1 MFIDVNFYQTKDAY
15 TIVLTLTDNKL
26 GEGRF
31 VTQSLLLLV
40 EDVNDSEPVFSS
52 FPSAIEVPENGN
64 PGILL
69 TVEATDRDE
78 GTYGQVVYYLEELDG
93 ENDAFSIST
102 SQGKGTIRL
111 RKSLDYERKS
121 LYQLKVLAIDRA
133 NQGRINTGT
142 AALVVK
148 VKDLEDQGPEFVS
161 QSSVTRIS
169 ESITKGSLV
178 TSVRAIDGD
187 RGVNNKI
194 KYSIVKGSN
203 GMFKIDEDS
212 GVITTLKTLDRED
225 TRNLINGAYIL
236 EILAVEANSKV
247 KPAPAM
253 KTEITIILTDEND
266 STPSFKSARY
276 ECEIAENAQQ
286 NTPVNFL
293 QIDPKN
299 EVFDY
304 DLGNNGTF
312 ELFLEP
318 PNDIF
323 EISPRRSLN
332 EATFIIRVRNP
343 KILDYEKIK
352 VLNFTIVAKEI
363 TADGKFSTVPLVVY
377 IKDRNDNIP
386 QFSKTSY
393 NIAVPENIS
402 IGTSIGRIEAIDL
415 DSGDFG
421 TKGIRYTGITGSA
434 GQLLNIDAV
443 TGIITVKGTSG
454 NFFDRELY
462 EKHFLTVEAK
472 DNLGEGNRNTV
483 PLVITL
489 EDINDNQPIFIQR
502 KYETRLFEN
511 RKAFETPLQ
520 VEARDAD
527 VNGTQNSEVFYEIL
541 EGEFSDNF
549 TIDPVS
555 GVVRLKTPID
565 FEKLTKGQKSS
576 IRPIHLTVQ
585 ASDRGKPTQFQ
596 QVPVVINVQDENDF
610 TPRFEHEFYSAA
622 VTEELEGGTS
632 IMTIRAIDQDGSA
645 PNNVVFYRI
654 ISGASDKFVIG
665 SDSGVISVA
674 NGASL
679 DPDMSDPKRKNY
691 ILTVAALDGG
701 DQQLSSTCHVN
712 ITVIDVNNKPP
723 MFTELETVHIKENT
737 PVGTF
742 VYRLIASDV
751 DNEPVLRYFFDSDA
765 SEARS
770 ENGVIVKQT
779 EYDYMSAFDLNPND
793 GMIRVVKMLDR
804 EKIETLKIGII
815 VEDIASVNGK
825 QIDAAVLSVI
835 ITDEND
841 NNPKFNKPFYRR
853 AIVEN
858 TQLGTPILNVVATDA
873 DKNKSVTYE
882 LDGPEE
888 ILNLLHLDS
897 ESGAIIVQEKIDRE
911 VFQWLNFTIRAI
923 DSGIPPRSSLADCFI
938 QVIDENDNNP
948 YFVTDFQNLTIYEN
962 QPIGTQIAVIEA
974 FDADDGDYGK
984 ITFLIDRLS
993 SQGKFAIDPDSGV
1006 LRVIDE
1012 IDREVKSSYM
1022 IVIEIW
1028 DNYQFGAASGESR
1041 NAFKQF

>member
-1 MFIDVNFYQTKDAY
+1 M
-15 TIVLTLTDNKL
+15 
-26 GEGRF
+26 
-31 VTQSLLLLV
+31 
-40 EDVNDSEPVFSS
+40 NDSEPVFST
-52 FPSAIEVPENGN
+52 FPSAIEVPENSN
-64 PGILL
+64 PGVLL

-93 ENDAFSIST
+93 DNEAFSIST
-102 SQGKGTIRL
+102 TQGKGIIRL
-111 RKSLDYERKS
+111 RQSLDYERKS

-161 QSSVTRIS
+161 QSSVTRVS
-169 ESITKGSLV
+169 ESIAKGSKV

-187 RGVNNKI
+187 RGINNHI
-194 KYSIVKGSN
+194 KYSIVTGSN
-203 GMFKIDEDS
+203 NMFKIDEDT
-212 GVITTLKTLDRED
+212 GVITTLKSLDRED
-225 TRNLINGAYIL
+225 SRNLINGAFIL
-236 EILAVEANSKV
+236 EILAVERNSKV
-247 KPAPAM
+247 KPAPAV

-266 STPSFKSARY
+266 STPSFKASRY

-312 ELFLEP
+312 ELYLDP

-323 EISPRRSLN
+323 EISPKRSVN

-343 KILDYEKIK
+343 KILDFEKIK

-363 TADGKFSTVPLVVY
+363 TADAKFSSVPLIVY

-386 QFSKTSY
+386 QFSKASY
-393 NIAVPENIS
+393 TAAVPENIGVGVS
-402 IGTSIGRIEAIDL
+402 IARVDAIDL
-415 DSGDFG
+415 DSGNFG
-421 TKGIRYTGITGSA
+421 TQGIRYTGITGSVA
-434 GQLLNIDAV
+434 QMLNLDPN
-443 TGIITVKGTSG
+443 TGIITVKSTAG

-462 EKHFLTVEAK
+462 EKHYLTVEAK
-472 DNLGEGNRNTV
+472 DFLGEGNRNTV
-483 PLVITL
+483 PLILTL
-489 EDINDNQPIFIQR
+489 EDVNDNQPIFVQR

-511 RKAFETPLQ
+511 RKAFETLLQ

-527 VNGTQNSEVFYEIL
+527 VNGTRNSEVFYEIID
-541 EGEFSDNF
+541 GELKENF
-549 TIDPVS
+549 TIDSVS
-555 GVVRLKTPID
+555 GIVKLRSPID
-565 FEKLTKGQKSS
+565 FEKLTRNHKSS
-576 IRPIHLTVQ
+576 IRPIQLTVQ
-585 ASDRGKPTQFQ
+585 ATDGGIPQLFS
-596 QVPVVINVQDENDF
+596 QVPVVINVQDENDNA
-610 TPRFEHEFYSAA
+610 PRFESALYE
-622 VTEELEGGTS
+622 VSITEELEGGTS
-632 IMTIRAIDQDGSA
+632 ILTVKAEDLDGSA
-645 PNNVVFYRI
+645 PNNAVFYRI
-654 ISGASDKFVIG
+654 INGASDKFVIG
-665 SDSGVISVA
+665 SDSGIISVA

-679 DPDMSDPKRKNY
+679 DPDLTDPKKKTY
-691 ILTVAALDGG
+691 LLTVAALDGG
-701 DQQLSSTCHVN
+701 DQQLVNTCKVN
-712 ITVIDVNNKPP
+712 ITVLDVNNKAPT
-723 MFTELETVHIKENT
+723 FVELETVKIRENT

-742 VYRLIASDV
+742 VYQLMANDL
-751 DNEPVLRYFFDSDA
+751 DNAPVLRYFFDMDA

-770 ENGVIVKQT
+770 ENGVIIKQT
-779 EYDYMSAFDLNPND
+779 EYDYMSAFDLNLND
-793 GMIRVVKMLDR
+793 GLIRVVKMLDR
-804 EKIETLKIGII
+804 EKIETLKIGVT
-815 VEDIASVNGK
+815 VEDIASLTGK
-825 QIDAAVLSVI
+825 QVASAVLNVI

-841 NNPKFNKPFYRR
+841 NNPKFQKPFYRR
-853 AIVEN
+853 SIVEN
-858 TQLGTPILNVVATDA
+858 SQLGTTILNVVAIDA

-882 LDGPEE
+882 LEGTEE
-888 ILNLLHLDS
+888 ILSLLHLDA
-897 ESGAIIVQEKIDRE
+897 ESGEIQVQEKIDHE
-911 VFQWLNFTIRAI
+911 VFDWLNFTVRAV

-974 FDADDGDYGK
+974 HDADSGDFGK

-993 SQGKFAIDPDSGV
+993 SHGKFAIDPESGV
-1006 LRVIDE
+1006 LKVVDK
-1012 IDREVKSSYM
+1012 IDRETKSSYM

>member
-1 MFIDVNFYQTKDAY
+1 M
-15 TIVLTLTDNKL
+15 
-26 GEGRF
+26 
-31 VTQSLLLLV
+31 TQSLLLLV
-40 EDVNDSEPVFSS
+40 EDVNDSEPVFSP
-52 FPSAIEVPENGN
+52 FPSAIEVPENSN
-64 PGILL
+64 PGVLL
-69 TVEATDRDE
+69 TVEANDRDE

-93 ENDAFSIST
+93 DNDAFSIST
-102 SQGKGTIRL
+102 TQGKGVIRL
-111 RKSLDYERKS
+111 RTPLDYERKS

-148 VKDLEDQGPEFVS
+148 VRDLEDQGPEFVS
-161 QSSVTRIS
+161 QSPVTRIS
-169 ESITKGSLV
+169 ESIPKGSHV
-178 TSVRAIDGD
+178 TTVRAIDGD
-187 RGVNNKI
+187 RGINNKI
-194 KYSIVKGSN
+194 KYSIVKGGN
-203 GMFKIDEDS
+203 NMFKIDEDTGTIS
-212 GVITTLKTLDRED
+212 TIKALDRED
-225 TRNLINGAYIL
+225 SRNLINGAYIL
-236 EILAVEANSKV
+236 EILAVERDSKV
-247 KPAPAM
+247 KPAPAV

-266 STPSFKSARY
+266 STPSFKSSRY

-312 ELFLEP
+312 ELYLDP

-323 EISPRRSLN
+323 DISPRRSLN
-332 EATFIIRVRNP
+332 EATFIVRVRNP
-343 KILDYEKIK
+343 KILDFEKIK

-363 TADGKFSTVPLVVY
+363 TADAKFSTVPLIVY
-377 IKDRNDNIP
+377 IKDRNDNVP
-386 QFSKTSY
+386 QFSKSSY
-393 NIAVPENIS
+393 NVAIPENIGVGAS
-402 IGTSIGRIEAIDL
+402 IARVEAIDL
-415 DSGDFG
+415 DSGNFG
-421 TKGIRYTGITGSA
+421 TKGIRYTGITGSVA
-434 GQLLNIDAV
+434 QLLDMDPN
-443 TGIITVKGTSG
+443 TGVITVKSTAGS
-454 NFFDRELY
+454 FFDRELY
-462 EKHFLTVEAK
+462 EKHYLTIEAK

-483 PLVITL
+483 PLVLTL
-489 EDINDNQPIFIQR
+489 IDINDNPPIFLQR

-511 RKAFETPLQ
+511 RKAFETLLQ

-527 VNGTQNSEVFYEIL
+527 VNGTRNSEVFYEIID
-541 EGEFSDNF
+541 GEFKDNF
-549 TIDPVS
+549 TIDSVS
-555 GVVRLKTPID
+555 GVVKLRSPVD
-565 FEKLTKGQKSS
+565 FEKLTRNHKSS
-576 IRPIHLTVQ
+576 IRPIQLTVQ
-585 ASDRGKPTQFQ
+585 ASDGGNLQLVS

-610 TPRFEHEFYSAA
+610 APRFERHAYDATI
-622 VTEELEGGTS
+622 TEELEGGTS
-632 IMTIRAIDQDGSA
+632 ILTVRAIDNDGSA

-654 ISGASDKFVIG
+654 VSGASDKFVIG
-665 SDSGVISVA
+665 SDTGIISVA

-679 DPDMSDPKRKNY
+679 DPDLSDPKRKNY
-691 ILTVAALDGG
+691 LLAVAALDGG

-712 ITVIDVNNKPP
+712 ITVQDVNNKIPI
-723 MFTELETVHIKENT
+723 FVDLETVQIRENT

-742 VYRLIASDV
+742 VYQLMANDL

-770 ENGVIVKQT
+770 ENGAIIKQT

-793 GMIRVVKMLDR
+793 GLIRIVKLLDR
-804 EKIETLKIGII
+804 EKIEYLKLGVI

-825 QIDAAVLSVI
+825 QVATAVLPVI

-841 NNPKFNKPFYRR
+841 NNPRFQKPFYRR
-853 AIVEN
+853 SIVEN
-858 TQLGTPILNVVATDA
+858 SQLGSTILNVVAIDA
-873 DKNKSVTYE
+873 DRNKSVTYE

-888 ILNLLHLDS
+888 ILNLVHLDA
-897 ESGAIIVQEKIDRE
+897 ESGEILVQEKIDHE

-974 FDADDGDYGK
+974 HDADSGDFGK

-993 SQGKFAIDPDSGV
+993 SHGKFAIDPESGV
-1006 LRVIDE
+1006 LKVIDK

>member
-1 MFIDVNFYQTKDAY
+1 M
-15 TIVLTLTDNKL
+15 

-52 FPSAIEVPENGN
+52 FPSAIEVPENSN

-78 GTYGQVVYYLEELDG
+78 GAYGQVVYYLEELDG
-93 ENDAFSIST
+93 DNEAFSIST

-121 LYQLKVLAIDRA
+121 LYQFKVLAIDRA

-169 ESITKGSLV
+169 ESITKGSHV

-212 GVITTLKTLDRED
+212 GMITTLKTLDRED
-225 TRNLINGAYIL
+225 SRNLINGAYIL
-236 EILAVEANSKV
+236 EILAVESNSKV
-247 KPAPAM
+247 KPAPAV

-299 EVFDY
+299 HVFDY

-323 EISPRRSLN
+323 DISPRRSLN
-332 EATFIIRVRNP
+332 EATFIVRVRNP

-363 TADGKFSTVPLVVY
+363 TADAKFSTVPLIVY

-393 NIAVPENIS
+393 NIKIPENIT

-421 TKGIRYTGITGSA
+421 TKGIRYTDITGSIA
-434 GQLLNIDAV
+434 QLLNMDQV
-443 TGIITVKGTSG
+443 TGIITVKSTAG

-527 VNGTQNSEVFYEIL
+527 VNGTRNSEVFYEIID
-541 EGEFSDNF
+541 GEFSDNF
-549 TIDPVS
+549 TIDSIS
-555 GVVRLKTPID
+555 GIVKLKTPID
-565 FEKLTKGQKSS
+565 FEKLTKNQKSS
-576 IRPIHLTVQ
+576 IRPIHLTIQ
-585 ASDRGKPTQFQ
+585 ASDNGNPNQFQ

-610 TPRFEHEFYSAA
+610 APRFERHSYEGV

-632 IMTIRAIDQDGSA
+632 ILTVRAIDKDGSA

-674 NGASL
+674 HGASL
-679 DPDMSDPKRKNY
+679 DPDLSDPKKKNY
-691 ILTVAALDGG
+691 ILTVTALDGG
-701 DQQLSSTCHVN
+701 DQQLSSSCLVN
-712 ITVIDVNNKPP
+712 ISVLDVNNKPP
-723 MFTELETVHIKENT
+723 MFNELETVFIKENT

-742 VYRLIASDV
+742 VYRLVASDL
-751 DNEPVLRYFFDSDA
+751 DNEPVLRYFFDSDT

-770 ENGVIVKQT
+770 ENGVIIKQT

-793 GMIRVVKMLDR
+793 GLIRVVKMLDR

-815 VEDIASVNGK
+815 VEDIASINGK
-825 QIDAAVLSVI
+825 QIDAGMLSVV

-841 NNPKFNKPFYRR
+841 NNPKFQKPFYRR
-853 AIVEN
+853 SIVEN
-858 TQLGTPILNVVATDA
+858 SQLGTTILNVVATDA

-888 ILNLLHLDS
+888 ILNLLHLDA
-897 ESGAIIVQEKIDRE
+897 ESGEIVVQEKIDHE
-911 VFQWLNFTIRAI
+911 LFQWLNFTIRVI
-923 DSGIPPRSSLADCFI
+923 DSGIPPRSSLADCFV

-962 QPIGTQIAVIEA
+962 QPIGSQIAVIEA
-974 FDADDGDYGK
+974 HDADSGDYGK
-984 ITFLIDRLS
+984 ITFLLDRLS
-993 SQGKFAIDPDSGV
+993 SQGKFSIDPETGV
-1006 LRVIDE
+1006 LKVIDK

-1028 DNYQFGAASGESR
+1028 DNYQFGATSGESR

>member
-1 MFIDVNFYQTKDAY
+1 M
-15 TIVLTLTDNKL
+15 
-26 GEGRF
+26 
-31 VTQSLLLLV
+31 TQSLLLLV

-52 FPSAIEVPENGN
+52 FPSAIEVPENSN

-78 GTYGQVVYYLEELDG
+78 GAYGQVVYYIEELDG
-93 ENDAFSIST
+93 DNDAFSIST

-133 NQGRINTGT
+133 NQGRINTAT

-148 VKDLEDQGPEFVS
+148 VRDLEDQNPEFVS
-161 QSSVTRIS
+161 QSHVTRIS
-169 ESITKGSLV
+169 ESIPKGSHV

-203 GMFKIDEDS
+203 NMFKIDEDS
-212 GVITTLKTLDRED
+212 GEITTLKTLDRED
-225 TRNLINGAYIL
+225 SRNLINGAYIL
-236 EILAVEANSKV
+236 EILAVERNSKV
-247 KPAPAM
+247 KPTPAV

-266 STPSFKSARY
+266 STPSFKSNRY

-312 ELFLEP
+312 EIYLDP

-323 EISPRRSLN
+323 DISPRRSLN
-332 EATFIIRVRNP
+332 EATFIVRVRNP

-363 TADGKFSTVPLVVY
+363 TADAKFSTVPLIVF

-386 QFSKTSY
+386 QFSKLSY
-393 NIAVPENIS
+393 NVVIPENIGVGVS
-402 IGTSIGRIEAIDL
+402 IARIEAIDL

-421 TKGIRYTGITGSA
+421 TKGIRYTGITGSVA
-434 GQLLNIDAV
+434 QLLNMDPN
-443 TGIITVKGTSG
+443 TGIITVKSTAG

-462 EKHFLTVEAK
+462 EKHYLTVEAK

-483 PLVITL
+483 PLIITL
-489 EDINDNQPIFIQR
+489 EDINDNLPIFLQR

-511 RKAFETPLQ
+511 RKAFETLLQ

-527 VNGTQNSEVFYEIL
+527 VNGTRNSEIFYEIID
-541 EGEFSDNF
+541 GEFNENF
-549 TIDPVS
+549 TIDSVS
-555 GVVRLKTPID
+555 GIVRLKTPID
-565 FEKLTKGQKSS
+565 FEKLTRNQKSS
-576 IRPIHLTVQ
+576 IRPIQLTVQ
-585 ASDRGKPTQFQ
+585 AADSGAPQQFS

-610 TPRFEHEFYSAA
+610 APRFERPFYEAA
-622 VTEELEGGTS
+622 ITEELDGGS
-632 IMTIRAIDQDGSA
+632 SVLSVHAVDQDGSA

-654 ISGASDKFVIG
+654 INGASDKFVIG
-665 SDSGVISVA
+665 SDSGIISVA

-679 DPDMSDPKRKNY
+679 DPDLSDPKRKNY

-701 DQQLSSTCHVN
+701 DQQLTSTCHVN
-712 ITVIDVNNKPP
+712 ITVLDVNNKSPT
-723 MFTELETVHIKENT
+723 FSELETVHIRENT

-742 VYRLIASDV
+742 VYQMIATDL

-770 ENGVIVKQT
+770 ENGVIIKQT

-804 EKIETLKIGII
+804 EKIEMLKIGVI
-815 VEDIASVNGK
+815 VEDIASINGK
-825 QIDAAVLSVI
+825 QTATAIISVV

-841 NNPKFNKPFYRR
+841 NNPKFQKPFYRR
-853 AIVEN
+853 SIVEN
-858 TQLGTPILNVVATDA
+858 SQLGTTILNAVATDA

-888 ILNLLHLDS
+888 ILNLLHLDL
-897 ESGAIIVQEKIDRE
+897 ESGEILVQEKIDHE

-948 YFVTDFQNLTIYEN
+948 FFVTDFHNLTIYEN
-962 QPIGTQIAVIEA
+962 QPIGSQIAVIEA
-974 FDADDGDYGK
+974 HDADSGDFGK

-993 SQGKFAIDPDSGV
+993 SHGKFAIDPESGV
-1006 LRVIDE
+1006 LKVIDK

>member
-1 MFIDVNFYQTKDAY
+1 M
-15 TIVLTLTDNKL
+15 
-26 GEGRF
+26 
-31 VTQSLLLLV
+31 TQSLLLLV

-52 FPSAIEVPENGN
+52 FPSAIEVPENGQ
-64 PGILL
+64 PGVLL

-93 ENDAFSIST
+93 DNEAFSIST
-102 SQGKGTIRL
+102 NQGKGTIRL
-111 RKSLDYERKS
+111 RQSLDYERKS

-161 QSSVTRIS
+161 QSPVTRIS
-169 ESITKGSLV
+169 ESIPKGSHV

-203 GMFKIDEDS
+203 NMFKIDEDS
-212 GVITTLKTLDRED
+212 GEITTLKSLDRED
-225 TRNLINGAYIL
+225 SRNLINGAYIL
-236 EILAVEANSKV
+236 EILAVERNSKV
-247 KPAPAM
+247 KPAPAV

-266 STPSFKSARY
+266 STPSFKSNRY

-312 ELFLEP
+312 ELYLDP

-332 EATFIIRVRNP
+332 EATFIVRVRNP

-363 TADGKFSTVPLVVY
+363 TADGKFSSVPLIVY

-386 QFSKTSY
+386 QFSKSSY
-393 NIAVPENIS
+393 NVAIPENIVAGVS
-402 IGTSIGRIEAIDL
+402 IARIEAIDL
-415 DSGDFG
+415 DSGNFG
-421 TKGIRYTGITGSA
+421 TQGIRYTGITGSIA
-434 GQLLNIDAV
+434 QLLNMDQN
-443 TGIITVKGTSG
+443 TGVITVKSTAGS
-454 NFFDRELY
+454 FFDRELY
-462 EKHFLTVEAK
+462 EKHYLTVEAK

-483 PLVITL
+483 PLIITL
-489 EDINDNQPIFIQR
+489 DDINDNRPIFLQR

-511 RKAFETPLQ
+511 RKVFETLLQ

-527 VNGTQNSEVFYEIL
+527 LNGTRNSDVFYEII
-541 EGEFSDNF
+541 EGEFKENF
-549 TIDPVS
+549 TIDSVA
-555 GVVRLKTPID
+555 GIVRLRSPID
-565 FEKLTKGQKSS
+565 FEKLTRNHKTS
-576 IRPIHLTVQ
+576 IRPIQLTVQ
-585 ASDRGKPTQFQ
+585 ASDGGNPQQFS
-596 QVPVVINVQDENDF
+596 QVPVVINVQDENDCE
-610 TPRFEHEFYSAA
+610 PRFERNFYEA
-622 VTEELEGGTS
+622 TINEELEGGMS
-632 IMTIRAIDQDGSA
+632 IITIKAIDNDGSA

-654 ISGASDKFVIG
+654 LNGGADKFVIG
-665 SDSGVISVA
+665 SETGTISVA

-679 DPDMSDPKRKNY
+679 DPDLSDPKKKNY

-701 DQQLSSTCHVN
+701 DQQLSSACHVN
-712 ITVIDVNNKPP
+712 ITVLDVNNKAPT
-723 MFTELETVHIKENT
+723 FGELETVYIKENT

-742 VYRLIASDV
+742 VYRLNASDL

-765 SEARS
+765 SEART
-770 ENGVIVKQT
+770 ENGVIIKQS
-779 EYDYMSAFDLNPND
+779 EYDFMSAFDLNPND
-793 GMIRVVKMLDR
+793 GVIRVVKMLDR
-804 EKIETLKIGII
+804 EKVETMKIAIL
-815 VEDIASVNGK
+815 VEDIASMSGK
-825 QIDAAVLSVI
+825 QVATGILSVV

-841 NNPKFNKPFYRR
+841 NNPKFHKPFYRR
-853 AIVEN
+853 SIVEN
-858 TQLGTPILNVVATDA
+858 SQLGTTILNVVATDA

-882 LDGPEE
+882 LEGPEE
-888 ILNLLHLDS
+888 IMNLVHLDAV
-897 ESGAIIVQEKIDRE
+897 SGEIVVQEKIDHE
-911 VFQWLNFTIRAI
+911 IFQWLNFTVRAI
-923 DSGIPPRSSLADCFI
+923 DSGNPPRSSLAECFI

-974 FDADDGDYGK
+974 HDADSGDFGK

-993 SQGKFAIDPDSGV
+993 SQGKFAIDPESGV
-1006 LRVIDE
+1006 LKVVDK

-1028 DNYQFGAASGESR
+1028 DNYHFGATSGESR